1 MPNDESSKALALAPA
16 HSRGCRDGS
25 AIDWIRDAAVV
36 ERIIAAVRTVVRKT
50 EFEKEWEL
58 NLDRNWLVSDLL
70 DAGTKWRLFTALD
83 SDKGARERAKLFSAI
98 SDKAKDFKECLL
110 NNTDQRY
117 AARQIAS
124 TFSNASDFDAFLA
137 GLDHTIETAE
147 TLTQQNKQG
156 GWVRLSRPP
165 NEWFAAEILPP
176 IFERNFGRRA
186 GVSRKDPSRSKAH
199 SADSPFIRFAVAV
212 MREMGMQISAETVAR
227 ALKDVRAGRERRQPR
242 KTTLSRPPGW

>member
-124 TFSNASDFDAFLA
+124 TFSNASDFERSPARLLVDGGGCLTMTSIAIIRKMKTAPMASRGGTIRLVSAFPA
-137 GLDHTIETAE
+137 G
-147 TLTQQNKQG
+147 G
-156 GWVRLSRPP
+156 
-165 NEWFAAEILPP
+165 
-176 IFERNFGRRA
+176 RNN
-186 GVSRKDPSRSKAH
+186 
-199 SADSPFIRFAVAV
+199 
-212 MREMGMQISAETVAR
+212 AR
-227 ALKDVRAGRERRQPR
+227 HFRYDFSNTDFHK
-242 KTTLSRPPGW
+242 